1 MSYILEALRKSEQ
14 ERQIAAGRGAGLL
27 FLASP
32 EQRPGTS
39 GKIIW
44 LAAAALLVIIG
55 LNWWAWS
62 RPQAPARAAPLGN
75 TALPAPA
82 IPAPPL
88 APPALPPH
96 RQAGESPAAP
106 ASSRLPEIKTDAPSR
121 PPVPTA
127 KKQTRQAS
135 AALAPAPP
143 TAPAARN
150 VAPSEA
156 QTGVP
161 PINISGYLKDQTGDN
176 LAIINDKLVR
186 EGDEVSPGLRL
197 EKIDGENAVFTYKG
211 QRFRR

>member
-27 FLASP
+27 FLAAP

-39 GKIIW
+39 AKSIV
-44 LAAAALLVIIG
+44 LAAAALIVIIG

-62 RPQAPARAAPLGN
+62 RPQAPANATPLGN
-75 TALPAPA
+75 TALSAPA

-88 APPALPPH
+88 APPAQTPL
-96 RQAGESPAAP
+96 RQAGESPAAL
-106 ASSRLPEIKTDAPSR
+106 ASNSLPEVKTDVAPT
-121 PPVPTA
+121 PPAPTP
-127 KKQTRQAS
+127 KKQSRQAS
-135 AALAPAPP
+135 AALSPAPP
-143 TAPAARN
+143 TAPATRN
-150 VAPSEA
+150 VTPGET

-197 EKIDGENAVFTYKG
+197 EKIDGENAIFIYKG